1 MDAETAAGLVL
12 VAGLVV
18 FLVGAVRWR
27 PEYQA
32 EAEVALPAVHADP
45 RRWTWIHAWM
55 AAAMFVTPAG
65 LAMAAVVARPDDA
78 AVTAWAAAVVFT
90 VGAVCWLVALTHRLT
105 VLPWAARQFAAD
117 GRLPDVYVATE
128 PWASLLYRAHMFSA
142 YATFVVLG
150 AAVVLDDDLPAW
162 LGWLGVGW
170 GCAFGAVLTVGGRIA
185 YAVHPPFWAH
195 TYPAVVG
202 VVLIVT

>member
-1 MDAETAAGLVL
+1 VDAETVAGVVL

-27 PEYQA
+27 LEYQA
-32 EAEVALPAVHADP
+32 DAAIALPAMHADP

-65 LAMAAVVARPDDA
+65 LAMAASVVRPDDA
-78 AVTAWAAAVVFT
+78 AATAWAATVVFT
-90 VGAVCWLVALTHRLT
+90 VGAACLLVSLTYRLA
-105 VLPWAARQFAAD
+105 VVPWAA
-117 GRLPDVYVATE
+117 GRFVAEGNLPELYLATD
-128 PWASLLYRAHMFSA
+128 PWASLLFRAHMLSA

-150 AAVVLDDDLPAW
+150 AAVVLDDGLPVW

-170 GCAFGAVLTVGGRIA
+170 GVAFGALMALGGRMS
-185 YAVHPPFWAH
+185 YAVSPPFWAH

-202 VVLIVT
+202 VALVAT

>member
-32 EAEVALPAVHADP
+32 EAEVALPAMHADP

-90 VGAVCWLVALTHRLT
+90 VGAVGWLVALTHRLT
-105 VLPWAARQFAAD
+105 VLPWAAGRFVAD

-128 PWASLLYRAHMFSA
+128 PWASLLYRAHMLSA

-150 AAVVLDDDLPAW
+150 AAVVLDNDLPVW

-170 GCAFGAVLTVGGRIA
+170 GCAFGAVLAVGGRIA

-202 VVLIVT
+202 VVLIAT